1 MDFSD
6 LEKTLLQPD
15 FDVEKYASNLLQSG
29 VNIGKHANE
38 LIEAERELDS
48 KLEDHVT
55 DHHNDLLSQA
65 TSVERLELHLSSVSD
80 QSENLL
86 TLVDRL
92 SNRVVEPYNSMKI
105 QTDTLMRMQKTCDV
119 LRKIIRIIQLSKKLQ
134 VQLQGGANEITKA
147 ASSLN
152 ELMELWQPEDELSG
166 IGKYLSNTVN
176 HKNKTC
182 Y

>member
-1 MDFSD
+1 MNLSD
-6 LEKTLLQPD
+6 LEKSLLQPD

-29 VNIGKHANE
+29 VDIGKYANE
-38 LIEAERELDS
+38 LVEAERELDG

-55 DHHNDLLSQA
+55 EHHNDLLQQA

-92 SNRVVEPYNSMKI
+92 STRVVDPYNSMKT

-119 LRKIIRIIQLSKKLQ
+119 LRKIVRIIRLSKKLQ
-134 VQLQGGANEITKA
+134 IQLQGHSVEK
-147 ASSLN
+147 
-152 ELMELWQPEDELSG
+152 
-166 IGKYLSNTVN
+166 
-176 HKNKTC
+176 
-182 Y
+182 

>member
-1 MDFSD
+1 MDLSD
-6 LEKTLLQPD
+6 LEKVLLQPG

-29 VNIGKHANE
+29 VDIGKHANE
-38 LIEAERELDS
+38 LIESEHDLDTQ
-48 KLEDHVT
+48 LEDHVT
-55 DHHNDLLSQA
+55 SHHNDLLSQA

-92 SNRVVEPYNSMKI
+92 SNRVIEPYNSMET
-105 QTDTLMRMQKTCDV
+105 QTVTLMRLQKTCDM

-134 VQLQGGANEITKA
+134 VQLQGGTNEITKA

-152 ELMELWQPEDELSG
+152 ELMELSELFK
-166 IGKYLSNTVN
+166 IELK
-176 HKNKTC
+176 
-182 Y
+182 